1 MAERLKAHDW
11 NSCIRLNVSRV
22 RIPSSPPS
30 VANKE
35 HLMWMRSHSKVYQN
49 ISAEQ
54 IWKLWTDINNWPSW
68 NADLEYCK
76 LEQAFKVGS
85 VFKFKPKGAPAV
97 QISLVE
103 IDYEKMFTD
112 CTKFWG
118 AKMYGKHEMR
128 VEGSALKL
136 STTITFTGILKRLW
150 IKLVAQKVVDKFAL
164 QMDTLVQL
172 ALVQKG

>member
-1 MAERLKAHDW
+1 
-11 NSCIRLNVSRV
+11 
-22 RIPSSPPS
+22 
-30 VANKE
+30 
-35 HLMWMRSHSKVYQN
+35 
-49 ISAEQ
+49 
-54 IWKLWTDINNWPSW
+54 
-68 NADLEYCK
+68 
-76 LEQAFKVGS
+76 
-85 VFKFKPKGAPAV
+85 
-97 QISLVE
+97 
-103 IDYEKMFTD
+103 MFTD
-112 CTKFWG
+112 CTKFLG